1 MSETHASFLKKKKS
15 IVLIGLMGSG
25 KTTVG
30 KKLSYRL
37 NIPFID
43 SDDEVAKAYGYT
55 IPEIFKIYGE
65 EAFRRS
71 ECETI
76 IRLLNEKLA
85 IIATGGGAF
94 LNIETRKEI
103 GRLGIS
109 IWLRAT
115 LDILA
120 ERTANQTGRPLLNDG
135 KPKQKLQ
142 FLIAQRYPIYAK
154 ADIVIDTGS
163 ESALETMNLVY
174 NALNMK

>member
-1 MSETHASFLKKKKS
+1 MMETHPSFLNRKKS

-30 KKLSYRL
+30 KKLSCKL
-37 NIPFID
+37 NIPFVD
-43 SDDEVAKAYGYT
+43 SDAEVVKAYGCS

-65 EAFRRS
+65 EAFRHT

-76 IRLLNEKLA
+76 IRLLNGKLA

-94 LNIETRKEI
+94 LNIKTRKEI
-103 GRLGIS
+103 NRLGVS

-115 LDILA
+115 LDILV
-120 ERTANQTGRPLLNDG
+120 ERTANRTERPLLNVDE
-135 KPKQKLQ
+135 PKHKLSK
-142 FLIAQRYPIYAK
+142 LIAQRYPIYAK
-154 ADIVIDTGS
+154 ADIVIDTGN
-163 ESALETMNLVY
+163 ETAATTVNLVY